1 MGGRSARQMVGH
13 PMVLDP
19 YAQQIGMGGL
29 GMGGM
34 MPEYIQQPNFMVTQP
49 YVARYPIDYA
59 LLAAHPAIAAAL
71 PVATAPAPDDSLFD
85 KYGNPYN
92 DADGPDPGGTG

>member
-1 MGGRSARQMVGH
+1 MGGRSARDMVGH

-19 YAQQIGMGGL
+19 YSQGIMLGGYPTPDA
-29 GMGGM
+29 G
-34 MPEYIQQPNFMVTQP
+34 YIQAPNFTIAQP
-49 YVARYPIDYA
+49 YVMPYDYDFM
-59 LLAAHPAIAAAL
+59 LAAHPAIAAAKL
-71 PVATAPAPDDSLFD
+71 AITAPAPDDSLFD

>member
-1 MGGRSARQMVGH
+1 MVGH

-49 YVARYPIDYA
+49 YVAQYPIDYA

-71 PVATAPAPDDSLFD
+71 PVATAPAPAPKYEDDELWI
-85 KYGNPYN
+85 
-92 DADGPDPGGTG
+92 DGPDPGGSDF